1 MENEFQNFS
10 SQTSVSGNTGALGAV
25 FAGIFLFMLLI
36 AVAIYAYMAIT
47 LMKIAKKTGT
57 PSAWMA
63 WVPIL
68 NLYLMVKVA
77 QKPGWWFLLLFVP
90 FLNIIFAALIWAQIS
105 KLLGKPE
112 WLGLLILVP
121 VANIVL
127 PGYLAFSIN
136 HHDNQEQGQK
146 SIPPVS

>member
-1 MENEFQNFS
+1 MENELQNFS
-10 SQTSVSGNTGALGAV
+10 SQTSVSGSTGALGAV
-25 FAGIFLFMLLI
+25 FAGVFLFLLLI
-36 AVAIYAYMAIT
+36 VIAMYVYMAIA
-47 LMKIAKKTGT
+47 LMKIAQKTKT

-68 NLYLMVKVA
+68 NLYLMVKIA

-90 FLNIIFAALIWAQIS
+90 FLNIIISVLLWAQIS
-105 KLLGKPE
+105 KRLERPE

-127 PGYLAFSIN
+127 PGYLAFSSVPT
-136 HHDNQEQGQK
+136 DNQAQNQNPTP
-146 SIPPVS
+146 SL

>member
-10 SQTSVSGNTGALGAV
+10 SQTSASGGAGALGAV
-25 FAGIFLFMLLI
+25 FAGVFLFVLLVMI
-36 AVAIYAYMAIT
+36 AIYVYMAIA
-47 LMKIAKKTGT
+47 LMKIAQKTET

-68 NLYLMVKVA
+68 NLYLIVKIA
-77 QKPGWWFLLLFVP
+77 QKPSWWFLLLFVP
-90 FLNIIFAALIWAQIS
+90 FLNIIISVLLWAQIS
-105 KLLGKPE
+105 KKLEKPE

-127 PGYLAFSIN
+127 PGYLAFSKMTSN
-136 HHDNQEQGQK
+136 SQEQAQN
-146 SIPPVS
+146 PPLP